1 MESKH
6 DQRSGPHEAR
16 NDLSNGIACRMP
28 GRGFAEFFSC
38 CEVFFDFFHS
48 PVDSSPLDSK
58 IDTRHPL
65 RVEKF
70 LSAFT
75 ENACDVTTETTREGL
90 FASTRWTI
98 VLDAGESQTPPDE
111 ALSALS
117 ELCRIYWRPIF
128 LFLRRQ
134 GSNPDDAQDLTQG
147 FFAHLIESRA
157 YARADPEKGR
167 FRSFLLGALKHFV
180 AHARAHDRRQKRGGG
195 MILGQL
201 DTAAIAEADA
211 RAASLQTWS
220 AERVYEREW
229 AETLLRQA
237 LDRLAEECALA
248 GKDELF
254 KQLNSHLSV
263 SSEAAVPYEEMSLRL
278 GRPITTLRSDV
289 ARLRSRYRAILR
301 EEVGGT
307 VAKASEVDA
316 ELRHLCEVLAAD

>member
-1 MESKH
+1 
-6 DQRSGPHEAR
+6 
-16 NDLSNGIACRMP
+16 MP
-28 GRGFAEFFSC
+28 AT
-38 CEVFFDFFHS
+38 
-48 PVDSSPLDSK
+48 L
-58 IDTRHPL
+58 
-65 RVEKF
+65 
-70 LSAFT
+70 A
-75 ENACDVTTETTREGL
+75 TETTRQGL
-90 FASTRWTI
+90 FASTRWTM
-98 VLDAGESQTPPDE
+98 VLDAAESQTPPDR

-180 AHARAHDRRQKRGGG
+180 AHARAHDRTQKRGGG

-211 RAASLQTWS
+211 RAVSLQAWS

-229 AETLLRQA
+229 AETLLQQA

-307 VAKASEVDA
+307 LANASEIDA